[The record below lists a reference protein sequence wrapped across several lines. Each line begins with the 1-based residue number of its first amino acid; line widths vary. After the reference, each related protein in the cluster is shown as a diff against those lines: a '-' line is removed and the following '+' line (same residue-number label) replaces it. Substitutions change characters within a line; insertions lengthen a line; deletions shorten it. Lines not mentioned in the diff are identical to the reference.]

1 MLRLHLLFTLLLAC
15 CSIGRAD
22 EESGPDP
29 EAVQRPNQYE
39 TDDITVPAAFA
50 DEPVRDLSV
59 ARAAGH
65 LQDGATAWSQQKKCI
80 SCHTNGT
87 YLFIRPRLTN
97 SLGLP
102 SEGVRQFFLD
112 ELAKLEVM
120 DHKRLKSGTRPAQ
133 VIYAAAGLAE
143 WDVHVLHRRSAETD
157 AALKLMF
164 DLQDDNGAWTSLDCW
179 PPLESSAYQE
189 ATMAAMAAGALPQ
202 WLPSIQD
209 PGLLDRVERLRTYL
223 RDTEP
228 PHEYAKVLKLWTSKR
243 FDGILDADEE
253 QAIVSMITQKQQ
265 ADGGW
270 SLRTFAVPEQWGRG
284 NRAEK
289 LRAERNFDSPTSDGH
304 MTGLALIVLQ
314 QSGLDCETESVRH
327 GLDWLKKNQRASG
340 RWWTRSL
347 NTDKSHFITYSGTAY
362 PLLALQLAGELQ
374 SVDVGKG
381 APFPTSR

>member
-1 MLRLHLLFTLLLAC
+1 MRGQNLVLLLLVAGSVC
-15 CSIGRAD
+15 QAD
-22 EESGPDP
+22 DEAGPDG
-29 EAVQRPNQYE
+29 EEIERPNQYE
-39 TDDITVPAAFA
+39 FDDIAVPAAFA
-50 DEPVRDLSV
+50 DEPLRDLSINQ
-59 ARAAGH
+59 AANH
-65 LQDGATAWSQQKKCI
+65 LHDGAIGWSRQKKCI
-80 SCHTNGT
+80 TCHTNGT

-97 SLGLP
+97 SLGRP

-112 ELAKLEVM
+112 ELAKLEAT

-143 WDVHVLHRRSAETD
+143 WDAHVFHQGSAETD

-179 PPLESSAYQE
+179 PPFESNAYQE
-189 ATMAAMAAGALPQ
+189 ATMAAMAVGAFPQ

-209 PGLLDRVERLRTYL
+209 PDLLDRVERLRTYL
-223 RDTEP
+223 RDSEP
-228 PHEYAKVLKLWTSKR
+228 PHEYAQVLKLWTSKR

-253 QAIVSMITQKQQ
+253 HAIVSMITKKQQ
-265 ADGGW
+265 TDGGW

-289 LRAERNFDSPTSDGH
+289 LRAETDFGAPGSDGH

-314 QSGLDCETESVRH
+314 QSGLDCETAPVRR
-327 GLDWLKKNQRASG
+327 GLSWLKENQRVSG

-362 PLLALQLAGELQ
+362 PLLALQLAGEL
-374 SVDVGKG
+374 
-381 APFPTSR
+381 